1 MNQTTSTL
9 KDCLTDYI
17 TGFARNN
24 PNGLAHLASYPDW
37 QSAAA
42 YELKSRIT
50 RFMANLPDDELAAVA
65 NGSIDINQI
74 AKSLQAKA

>member
-1 MNQTTSTL
+1 MNQPTAAL

-17 TGFARNN
+17 TGYARNN
-24 PNGLAHLASYPDW
+24 PTGLAHLATYPEW

-42 YELKSRIT
+42 YEQKCRTT

-74 AKSLQAKA
+74 AKALQAKA